1 MTNTELA
8 SVTETQA
15 PGFQRIRIG
24 NLLITALYDGFVPI
38 SADEFHGAP
47 RAEINRLLAEAFM
60 PPDGDPRTAVIAFLV
75 QGNGRHVLIDAGS
88 GDTLGHDT
96 GWLAANLAAAHTDP
110 ALIDHVLL
118 THLHP
123 DHAGGLISPDG
134 QALFSRATVAAKA
147 DADHW
152 LDPADPEATE
162 VQSID
167 QRRQGVLQVMHWIE
181 DGTLDVLI
189 DRAYPLEDAV
199 TAHRDLES
207 QQTVCKLL
215 LIR

>member
-1 MTNTELA
+1 M
-8 SVTETQA
+8 SVRSS
-15 PGFQRIRIG
+15 P
-24 NLLITALYDGFVPI
+24 
-38 SADEFHGAP
+38 
-47 RAEINRLLAEAFM
+47 
-60 PPDGDPRTAVIAFLV
+60 
-75 QGNGRHVLIDAGS
+75 
-88 GDTLGHDT
+88 
-96 GWLAANLAAAHTDP
+96 
-110 ALIDHVLL
+110 DHVLL
-118 THLHP
+118 THLPP

-207 QQTVCKLL
+207 QQTVGKLL
-215 LIR
+215 LIP